1 MWHWPCRISVWPRKA
16 AALRE
21 QAMKHE
27 LLEALLATVT
37 DTEALRDVIDRVSD
51 IAQKVLPHDAMALP
65 VLLPDGAHVR
75 FHVTK
80 APEAA
85 RFPDV
90 IEVPEHLR
98 RSDWDHDI
106 VEDFQADP
114 RRYGEAAAALGYRA
128 ALRVS
133 IRVEGQLAA
142 GVAFFSFTPASYS
155 KADVV
160 VARRVADRL
169 ALSLSREHAYE
180 SAKRADEALE
190 SS

>member
-1 MWHWPCRISVWPRKA
+1 MVGRRIADHVALALSHQRLAEESRRA

-142 GVAFFSFTPASYS
+142 GVAFSRS
-155 KADVV
+155 
-160 VARRVADRL
+160 RRRRIRRL
-169 ALSLSREHAYE
+169 TWWWRGVWRIALR
-180 SAKRADEALE
+180 
-190 SS
+190 